1 MAESNNIELSLMS
14 VSNFIL
20 HKTSDIKKNIYPKNL
35 SSSYGYIISYLCDNE
50 DADVY
55 QRDIEKAFDLNR
67 STVSNILKELEKEGL
82 IERSAVAGDARLKK
96 VSATQGARMI
106 NDACNKEIDSFL
118 HTLAQGISTQDMES
132 FSKVL
137 ELLKNNAEN
146 MNEKKCAK

>member
-1 MAESNNIELSLMS
+1 MAELNNIELSLMS

-20 HKTSDIKKNIYPKNL
+20 HKANDIKKNIYPKNL
-35 SSSYGYIISYLCDNE
+35 SSSYGYVISFLCDNE
-50 DADVY
+50 DGDIY
-55 QRDIEKAFDLNR
+55 QRDIERAFDLNR

-96 VSATQGARMI
+96 VSATQGAKMI

-137 ELLKNNAEN
+137 GLLKHNAEN
-146 MNEKKCAK
+146 MNEKKCAE